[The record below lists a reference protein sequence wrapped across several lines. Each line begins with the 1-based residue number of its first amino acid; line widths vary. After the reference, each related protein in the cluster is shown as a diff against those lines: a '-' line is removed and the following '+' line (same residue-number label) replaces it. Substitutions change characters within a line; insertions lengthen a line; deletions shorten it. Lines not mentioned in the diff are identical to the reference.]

1 MLIAVASWII
11 FTLPVGFI
19 HPPVVCCKYYT
30 PGVGETNFSLREPNL
45 ERRGNL
51 IEVPVRKRRS
61 LEEQK
66 TYHIVNGQTPQ
77 YERLTPDTVAE
88 LPRALP
94 FTMDLA
100 SPPLEKRRT
109 RM

>member
-19 HPPVVCCKYYT
+19 HPPVVCCKYYSNENNWT
-30 PGVGETNFSLREPNL
+30 LREPNL

-66 TYHIVNGQTPQ
+66 TYHIVNGQTPR

-100 SPPLEKRRT
+100 SPPLDKRRT
-109 RM
+109 RL

>member
-1 MLIAVASWII
+1 MIAVASWII

-19 HPPVVCCKYYT
+19 HPPVVCCKYYSH
-30 PGVGETNFSLREPNL
+30 GNFSLREPNL

-51 IEVPVRKRRS
+51 IEVPVRRKRS
-61 LEEQK
+61 LEGSK
-66 TYHIVNGQTPQ
+66 AYHIVNGRIPQ

-100 SPPLEKRRT
+100 SSPLGERRT
-109 RM
+109 HL

>member
-19 HPPVVCCKYYT
+19 HPPVVCCKYYSGPPDNWT
-30 PGVGETNFSLREPNL
+30 LREPNL

-66 TYHIVNGQTPQ
+66 TYHIVNGQTPR

-100 SPPLEKRRT
+100 SPPLDKRRT
-109 RM
+109 RL